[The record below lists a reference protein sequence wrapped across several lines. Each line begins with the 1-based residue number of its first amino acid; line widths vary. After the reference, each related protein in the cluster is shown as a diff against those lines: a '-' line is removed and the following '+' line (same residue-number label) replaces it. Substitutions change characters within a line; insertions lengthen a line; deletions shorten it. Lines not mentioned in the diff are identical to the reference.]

1 MLTVM
6 RRSGQRM
13 VQYIQ
18 ALGLRI
24 VQLCKLV
31 SCWLVNFIHIFQNV
45 GTLYRSQLVQ
55 LKSNI
60 ELCLVQFTNQVPLM
74 KLGLIN
80 VLHKVGDLGQRLL
93 QIAHKILQ
101 RVLNLLRRGN

>member
-6 RRSGQRM
+6 RRSGQVM
-13 VQYIQ
+13 VRYIQ
-18 ALGLRI
+18 VLVSQM

-31 SCWLVNFIHIFQNV
+31 KLWLVNFIHTFPNV
-45 GTLYRSQLVQ
+45 VTLFRNLFAQAKL
-55 LKSNI
+55 NI
-60 ELCLVQFTNQVPLM
+60 ELCLARFTNQVPLM

-93 QIAHKILQ
+93 QIAHKIHQ
-101 RVLNLLRRGN
+101 HVLKTLKREH